1 MLSNT
6 DEKIDP
12 KVGQKTA
19 GAGADVKIDTIAGS
33 RGDPEA
39 GTNAQATG
47 ADQGANGSHRSA
59 AASGAQTAPV
69 AAGSQT
75 RQAFA
80 LLRRAAK
87 PDQGHLGWAVMWLML
102 AALLEVLGP
111 IMGKA
116 LIDEHLLP
124 RHLDWPRMAALLA
137 GLLLTGWIASGL
149 RYLQLVRLSGLA
161 MRSVMRLRQMVYGH
175 VLLLPMSFFDRAI
188 TGQLVS
194 RVTNDTEAVKNLYI
208 QVLFVML
215 DSTIVLVGTIC
226 AMAWLDWRLMSMV
239 LALLPAV
246 LVIVW
251 LYQRWSAPA
260 VTRARALRS
269 DINGQVAESIG
280 GMSVLQ
286 ANNAEARF
294 GERFAATNQDHYTA
308 RLAELRANAWL
319 LRPALDLFNVILLAA
334 VIFVFGNREMTAS
347 EVGVLYA
354 FISYLARVIEPL
366 IQITMQFSQLQQA
379 VVASARVATL
389 LDEAAANEHG
399 AGSPR
404 NANNAGNVGPDGI
417 DKGIANTIGNGD
429 DPGAATDRYD
439 DGKTPAVAISR
450 LNFAYNE
457 GQTVLHDLSLEIP
470 QGAFFGI
477 VGHTGS
483 GKSTLLSL
491 LLRFYPARHGAI
503 AIHGVPL
510 DEIGNERFRA
520 EVGLVPQDPF
530 LLAASA
536 RENIDMGRGLT
547 QAQIETAARAA
558 HAHDFIMALDQ
569 GYDTSLGE
577 GGSRLSVGQKQLIA
591 IARALAGQPRIL
603 LLDEATSHIDSQTEQ
618 VVQVALDELR
628 GKVTVIAIAHRLST
642 IRDAD
647 RLIVLIHGRIAE
659 TGPHEQ
665 LMQIEGGLY
674 QRLYLLQQL
683 AA

>member
-1 MLSNT
+1 MLSKP
-6 DEKIDP
+6 DETSP
-12 KVGQKTA
+12 
-19 GAGADVKIDTIAGS
+19 
-33 RGDPEA
+33 R
-39 GTNAQATG
+39 
-47 ADQGANGSHRSA
+47 R
-59 AASGAQTAPV
+59 QTW
-69 AAGSQT
+69 
-75 RQAFA
+75 QAFS
-80 LLRRAAK
+80 LLRRAAL
-87 PDQGHLGWAVMWLML
+87 PDQRHLGWAVLWLML

-124 RHLDWPRMAALLA
+124 HHLDWPRMAGLLA
-137 GLLLTGWIASGL
+137 GLVLTGWIASGL

-161 MRSVMRLRQMVYGH
+161 MRSVMRLREMVYRH
-175 VLLLPMSFFDRAI
+175 VLLLPMAFFDRAI

-194 RVTNDTEAVKNLYI
+194 RVTNDTEAVKTLYI

-215 DSTIVLVGTIC
+215 DSSIVLIGTIC
-226 AMAWLDWRLMSMV
+226 AMAFLDWRLMIIV

-246 LVIVW
+246 LLIVW

-269 DINGQVAESIG
+269 EINGQMAESIG

-294 GERFAATNQDHYTA
+294 AARFANTNQDHYTA
-308 RLAELRANAWL
+308 RLSELRANAWL
-319 LRPALDLFNVILLAA
+319 LRPALDMFNIILLTA
-334 VIFVFGNREMTAS
+334 VIFMFGKREMTAT

-366 IQITMQFSQLQQA
+366 IQITMQFSQLQQS
-379 VVASARVATL
+379 VVATARVAAL
-389 LDEAAANEHG
+389 LDE
-399 AGSPR
+399 
-404 NANNAGNVGPDGI
+404 
-417 DKGIANTIGNGD
+417 
-429 DPGAATDRYD
+429 GAAQEHKHGRVATSSVADQ
-439 DGKTPAVAISR
+439 GAPAVAIR
-450 LNFAYNE
+450 HLDFAYNA
-457 GQTVLHDLSLEIP
+457 GNPVLHDLSLEIP

-491 LLRFYPARHGAI
+491 LLRFYPAKHGAI
-503 AIHGVPL
+503 SVHGMPL
-510 DEIGNERFRA
+510 DEIDNERFRA
-520 EVGLVPQDPF
+520 DVGLVPQDPF

-547 QAQIETAARAA
+547 QARIESAARAA

-569 GYDTSLGE
+569 GYDTALGE
-577 GGSRLSVGQKQLIA
+577 GGSRLSVGQKQLVA
-591 IARALAGQPRIL
+591 IARALAGRPRIL

-618 VVQVALDELR
+618 IVQVALDELR

-647 RLIVLIHGRIAE
+647 RIIVLNHGRIAE

-665 LMQIEGGLY
+665 LMQIDGGLY

>member
-1 MLSNT
+1 MKPEYKST
-6 DEKIDP
+6 T
-12 KVGQKTA
+12 GQM
-19 GAGADVKIDTIAGS
+19 
-33 RGDPEA
+33 
-39 GTNAQATG
+39 
-47 ADQGANGSHRSA
+47 
-59 AASGAQTAPV
+59 
-69 AAGSQT
+69 
-75 RQAFA
+75 RQAVS
-80 LLRRAAK
+80 LLRRAAR
-87 PDQGHLGWAVMWLML
+87 PDQHHLGWAILWLAI

-124 RHLDWPRMAALLA
+124 HHLDWPRMAGLLA
-137 GLLLTGWIASGL
+137 GVVVTGWIASGL

-161 MRSVMRLRQMVYGH
+161 MRSVMRLREMVYTH

-194 RVTNDTEAVKNLYI
+194 RVTNDTEAVKSLYI

-215 DSTIVLVGTIC
+215 DSTIVLIGTMC
-226 AMAWLDWRLMSMV
+226 AMAWLDWRLMLIV

-246 LVIVW
+246 LLIVW

-269 DINGQVAESIG
+269 EINGQMAESIG

-286 ANNAEARF
+286 ASNAEQRF
-294 GERFAATNQDHYTA
+294 GQRFATTNQDHYTA
-308 RLAELRANAWL
+308 RLSELRANAWL
-319 LRPALDLFNVILLAA
+319 LRPALDLFNIILLAA
-334 VIFVFGNREMTAS
+334 VIFMFGHREMTAT

-366 IQITMQFSQLQQA
+366 IQITMQFSQLQQS
-379 VVASARVATL
+379 VVATARVATL
-389 LDEAAANEHG
+389 LDEGAAKEHTGHATHADAAND
-399 AGSPR
+399 S
-404 NANNAGNVGPDGI
+404 NA
-417 DKGIANTIGNGD
+417 
-429 DPGAATDRYD
+429 
-439 DGKTPAVAISR
+439 PAVAIR
-450 LNFAYNE
+450 HLNFAYNE
-457 GQTVLHDLSLEIP
+457 GQTVLHDLSLDIP
-470 QGAFFGI
+470 QGDFVGI

-491 LLRFYPARHGAI
+491 LLRFYPAQHGSI
-503 AIHGVPL
+503 MVHGMPL
-510 DEIGNERFRA
+510 DAIDNERFRA

-547 QAQIETAARAA
+547 QEQIETAARAA
-558 HAHDFIMALDQ
+558 HAHDFIAALEQD
-569 GYDTSLGE
+569 YDTPLGE

-591 IARALAGQPRIL
+591 IARALAGTPRIL

-618 VVQVALDELR
+618 IVQQALDELR

-647 RLIVLIHGRIAE
+647 RIIVLNHGRITE
-659 TGPHEQ
+659 TGAHEQ
-665 LMQIEGGLY
+665 LMQIDGGLY